1 MDGFRII
8 IAEKADAG
16 RRIAYFLSG
25 GQVKSHRAKGT
36 SYLEFE
42 YDGSKTY
49 LIPLSGH
56 IVEADFESGYSD
68 WSKIDLSD
76 LIDARIVKNIK
87 NKVAYQTLQAFR
99 GKVEEIVIATDYDR
113 EGELIGVEALDII
126 KEGKEEIRRAKF
138 SALTKNEIL
147 DSFKNLIGVN
157 YSLADAADAR
167 ESIDLIWG
175 SVLTRFF
182 SVTTGRLGKSFLS
195 AGRVQTPTLAIV
207 VDREREIQG
216 FRPEPYWTISVTFD
230 KDGQFKARYSE
241 NIKDQETAERIYEAI
256 KGKNGRV
263 SSYTSKE
270 EPIRRPAPF
279 STTEFLREASRIGIM
294 PTKAMSIAENL
305 YMRGLISYP
314 RTDNTVYPRS
324 INLKSVLKKLENTAY
339 SKYVKEI
346 ESFDRISPSRGR
358 TETTD
363 HPPIYPVDSPKEQL
377 KGDYGRVYDLILRH
391 FLSTLYREGRKTVA
405 EAEIDVNG
413 YTFKAAGQR
422 TTDRGWTEIYG
433 YDPKDVYLPDLAEG
447 EDLKAIDWNIQR
459 EETKPPPR
467 YDMSSLLKKMEDL
480 NLGTKST
487 RHDIIGKLIERGFI
501 EGNPV
506 RPTSLGMAF
515 IDAVRSVNSHIADPE
530 MTAKLEEDMDRIEK
544 NEMSKNDVVEES
556 KKMLHEVLSHFL
568 TKTADVKD
576 IITKG
581 INAGQE
587 IGNCPFHEGKK
598 IMAIR
603 DRFTYTLRCE
613 DPSCRINFRIK
624 RNGSVTLSDQKCPV
638 CGLPMIKIIRKG
650 QSPEIK
656 CIDPDCS
663 YNRENEDY
671 GECPSDHGRLVLRQ
685 SKYGKRFLGCSN
697 YPKCTVTYPLPQ
709 MGKIIKTGEVCP
721 YCGAPIL
728 AASRNGRTWKFCP
741 NMQCEYNRKKK
752 PEATVEKS
760 VRKKGRNASKS

>member
-1 MDGFRII
+1 MDGSRII

-25 GQVKSHRAKGT
+25 GNVKSHRSKGT

-42 YDGSKTY
+42 YDGAKTY

-76 LIDARIVKNIK
+76 LIDAKIVKNVK
-87 NKVAYQTLQAFR
+87 NRIAYQTLTSFR
-99 GKVEEIVIATDYDR
+99 GKVHEIVIATDYDR

-126 KEGKEEIRRAKF
+126 RNGDESVKRAKF
-138 SALTKNEIL
+138 SALTRNEIM

-182 SVTTGRLGKSFLS
+182 SVTTGRLGRSFLS
-195 AGRVQTPTLAIV
+195 AGRVQTPTLAII
-207 VDREREIQG
+207 VDREREIIS
-216 FRPEPYWTISVTFD
+216 FRPEPYWTLHVVFD
-230 KDGQFKARYSE
+230 KDGKFVARYPE
-241 NIKDQETAERIYEAI
+241 NIKDRNTAENIFNSI
-256 KGKNGRV
+256 NGKNGRV
-263 SSYTSKE
+263 VSYRSRDE
-270 EPIRRPAPF
+270 SIRRPAPF

-294 PTKAMSIAENL
+294 PSKAMSIAENL

-324 INLKSVLKKLENTAY
+324 INLKAVLKKLENTSY

-346 ESFDRISPSRGR
+346 ESFDRILPSRGR

-363 HPPIYPVDSPKEQL
+363 HPPIYPVDAPKEDL
-377 KGDYGRVYDLILRH
+377 KGDYARVYDLVLKH
-391 FLSTLYREGRKTVA
+391 FLSTLYRDGSKTVT
-405 EAEIDVNG
+405 EAEIDIAGHIFLAN
-413 YTFKAAGQR
+413 GQR
-422 TTDRGWTEIYG
+422 TTDRGWTQIYG
-433 YDPKDVYLPDLAEG
+433 YEPRDVYLPQLVEG
-447 EDLKAIDWNIQR
+447 EEVKAVDWKM
-459 EETKPPPR
+459 EEDETKPPPR
-467 YDMSSLLKKMEDL
+467 YDMSALLKKMEDL

-506 RPTSLGMAF
+506 RPTPLGMAF

-530 MTAKLEEDMDRIEK
+530 MTAKLEQDMDRIER
-544 NEMSKNDVVEES
+544 NEMRKAEVVEES
-556 KKMLHEVLSHFL
+556 KRMLHEVLSHFMNR
-568 TKTADVKD
+568 TESVRE

-581 INAGQE
+581 LNSGQD

-598 IMAIR
+598 IMLMK
-603 DRFTYTLRCE
+603 DRFTYTIRCE
-613 DPSCRINFRIK
+613 DQSCRINFKIK
-624 RNGSVTLSDQKCPV
+624 RNGSISLSDEKCPV
-638 CGLPMIKIIRKG
+638 CGLPMIRIIRKG

-656 CIDPDCS
+656 CIDPDCTF
-663 YNRENEDY
+663 NRENDDY

-709 MGKIIKTGEVCP
+709 MGKIIKTGETCQ

-728 AASRNGRTWKFCP
+728 AVSRGGRRWKFCP
-741 NMQCEYNRKKK
+741 NMSCEYNKKRKTSEGTDKK
-752 PEATVEKS
+752 ERRT
-760 VRKKGRNASKS
+760 RKNASKS